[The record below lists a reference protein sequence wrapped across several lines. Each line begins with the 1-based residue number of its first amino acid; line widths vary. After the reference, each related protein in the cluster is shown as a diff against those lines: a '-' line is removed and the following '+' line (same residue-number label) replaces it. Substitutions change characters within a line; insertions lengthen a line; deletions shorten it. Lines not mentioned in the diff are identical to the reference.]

1 LIEGQTFPV
10 AEPGRIGPFPASE
23 AGMPRNLRLSVA
35 AFLVVAMCALSG
47 ATAAAAPGRAC
58 NSADLRYAFQ
68 PGGPKTFGVFELRI
82 AGGPCATA
90 HRVAAAWMK
99 RFETAFR
106 AGRTVVPRSV
116 AGFRF
121 TTLASHQVQAF
132 RERGQS
138 GATTIWFDYRIPNG

>member
-1 LIEGQTFPV
+1 MARPIWTSVLLLV
-10 AEPGRIGPFPASE
+10 A
-23 AGMPRNLRLSVA
+23 L
-35 AFLVVAMCALSG
+35 CALVPATAG
-47 ATAAAAPGRAC
+47 ATPARSC
-58 NSADLRYAFQ
+58 NSADLRYPFQ

-82 AGGPCATA
+82 AAGPCATA
-90 HRVAAAWMK
+90 HRVASAWMN

-121 TTLASHQVQAF
+121 MTLPAPEPQEF

-138 GATTIWFDYRIPNG
+138 ATATIWFDYRIPNG

>member
-1 LIEGQTFPV
+1 
-10 AEPGRIGPFPASE
+10 
-23 AGMPRNLRLSVA
+23 MPRHTLAAVLILVA
-35 AFLVVAMCALSG
+35 CALVP
-47 ATAAAAPGRAC
+47 ATAAASARNC
-58 NSADLRYAFQ
+58 NSADLRYPFQ

-121 TTLASHQVQAF
+121 TTLPAREVQAF
-132 RERGQS
+132 SERGRS
-138 GATTIWFDYRIPNG
+138 ATTTIWFDYRIPNG

>member
-1 LIEGQTFPV
+1 MPPRAFIRLAPV
-10 AEPGRIGPFPASE
+10 
-23 AGMPRNLRLSVA
+23 
-35 AFLVVAMCALSG
+35 LVVICALVG
-47 ATAAAAPGRAC
+47 ATSAAGAPARTC
-58 NSADLRYAFQ
+58 NSADLRYPFQ
-68 PGGPKTFGVFELRI
+68 PGGPKTFGVFQLRI

-116 AGFRF
+116 DGFRF
-121 TTLASHQVQAF
+121 ITLPAHEVQAF
-132 RERGQS
+132 PERGRS